1 MEELAVNALDP
12 VALDL
17 LGYNMKIYLAG
28 LIALVITIAYSFKK
42 RGIKEVIENTFLW
55 LLLFFGILQIS
66 LHPVDAGE
74 EMTGGIFFLAFGLCR
89 IAKNM
94 AKND

>member
-1 MEELAVNALDP
+1 MEELAVSALDL
-12 VALDL
+12 VTFDL
-17 LGYNMKIYLAG
+17 LGYNMKIYSAG
-28 LIALVITIAYSFKK
+28 LIALVVTIVYSV
-42 RGIKEVIENTFLW
+42 RSGGIKEVVENLFLW

-66 LHPVDAGE
+66 LYPVDAGE

-94 AKND
+94 AKKD

>member
-12 VALDL
+12 VALDPL
-17 LGYNMKIYLAG
+17 EYNFKIYSAG
-28 LIALVITIAYSFKK
+28 LIALIVTIVYSV
-42 RGIKEVIENTFLW
+42 RNGGIKEVVENLFLW
-55 LLLFFGILQIS
+55 LLLFFGILKIS

-74 EMTGGIFFLAFGLCR
+74 EMTAGVFFLAFGLCR

-94 AKND
+94 AKKD